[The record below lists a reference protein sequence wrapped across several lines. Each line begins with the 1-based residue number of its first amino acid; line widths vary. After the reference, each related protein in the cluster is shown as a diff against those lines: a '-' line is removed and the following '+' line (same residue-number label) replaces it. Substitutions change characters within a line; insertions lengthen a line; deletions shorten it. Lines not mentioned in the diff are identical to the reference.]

1 MSSADPGPAAT
12 AEQAGGAFTHRQIL
26 TAMSGLLL
34 AVFLAALDQ
43 TVVATAMR
51 TIADD
56 LQGQT
61 EQAWATT
68 AYLIASVLAMP
79 FYGKLSDMYGRK
91 PLYLIAIV
99 VFLGGSVL
107 CGTAGSMGELA
118 LFRAVQGLG
127 GGGLMSLPTAVVAD
141 LAPVRERGRY
151 FAFLQ
156 MAWVVASVVGPLA
169 GGFFA
174 GAGEVLGIDGWRWVF
189 LLNVPLGLLALVTV
203 RKALNLPH
211 ERREHRMD
219 VLGAAALTLC
229 LVPLLILAERGRV
242 WGWGS
247 PAALGLLAL
256 GVAGLAVFIPVELRR
271 GDEAV
276 LPLGLFR
283 RGGIALTSAVNFTIG
298 VGIFGTV
305 TTLPLFLQMVQ
316 GRSPTQ
322 AGLVVIP
329 FMLGTIAS
337 QVVSGKL
344 IASSGRFKK
353 LAVVGLGSMAGAMLT
368 MATADAPTPMW
379 VIVLIVLWLGV
390 GIGLSQTV
398 ITLAMQNAAPKSQLG
413 VANGA
418 SGLCR
423 QIGGSTGIVVLFSVM
438 FAVALG
444 RLADLVRTS
453 RFESVL
459 TDPAITGDPANHRF
473 LKMVESGHGAG
484 IDLDDTSL
492 LNGVDPRLLQPVT
505 ESFAHGFHVMFL
517 VGGAVL
523 LVGFVMTW
531 FLRELHEEAVPE
543 DEPEDEKE
551 QEAQAERAEEERA
564 AEERADGRQAGA
576 ESGAGAKSGPLPA
589 SDA

>member
-1 MSSADPGPAAT
+1 MSPANPGTTGAPERT
-12 AEQAGGAFTHRQIL
+12 AGAFTHRQVL

-43 TVVATAMR
+43 TVIATAMR

-56 LQGQT
+56 LHGQT

-79 FYGKLSDMYGRK
+79 FYGKLSDIHGRK
-91 PLYLIAIV
+91 PLYLISIA
-99 VFLGGSVL
+99 VFVAGSVL
-107 CGTAGSMGELA
+107 CGTAGSMAELA
-118 LFRAVQGLG
+118 VFRAIQGLG

-156 MAWVVASVVGPLA
+156 MAWVAASVVGPLA
-169 GGFFA
+169 GGAFA
-174 GAGEVLGIDGWRWVF
+174 EAGGVFGVDGWRWVF
-189 LLNVPLGLLALVTV
+189 LLNAPLGLLALVTV
-203 RKALNLPH
+203 RKALTLPH
-211 ERREHRMD
+211 ERRAHRMD
-219 VLGAAALTLC
+219 VLGAAALTLF
-229 LVPLLILAERGRV
+229 LVPLLIVAEQGRT
-242 WGWGS
+242 WGWSS
-247 PAALGLLAL
+247 PASLTLFALGA
-256 GVAGLAVFIPVELRR
+256 AGLALLVPVELRR

-276 LPLGLFR
+276 LPLRLFR
-283 RGGIALTSAVNFTIG
+283 RGGIALCSTVNFTIG

-305 TTLPLFLQMVQ
+305 TTLPLFLQLVQ
-316 GRSPTQ
+316 GRTPTE

-344 IASSGRFKK
+344 IAASGRFKK
-353 LAVVGLGSMAGAMLT
+353 LAVVGLGSMAGALLT
-368 MATADAPTPMW
+368 LATADVGTPMW
-379 VIVLIVLWLGV
+379 GIVLIVGWLGI

-413 VANGA
+413 VANAA

-423 QIGGSTGIVVLFSVM
+423 QIGGSTGIAVLFSVM

-444 RLADLVRTS
+444 HLTDLLRTGPLAR
-453 RFESVL
+453 VL
-459 TDPAITGDPANHRF
+459 TDPSVTADPANHGF
-473 LKMVESGHGAG
+473 LHLVESSHGAG
-484 IDLDDTSL
+484 IALDDTSVL
-492 LNGVDPRLLQPVT
+492 QGLDARLAQPVA

-523 LVGFVMTW
+523 LVGFVLSW
-531 FLRELHEEAVPE
+531 FLRELEEGADEGADTDSDE
-543 DEPEDEKE
+543 DAAGQE
-551 QEAQAERAEEERA
+551 QRAGGGTA
-564 AEERADGRQAGA
+564 A
-576 ESGAGAKSGPLPA
+576 
-589 SDA
+589 

>member
-1 MSSADPGPAAT
+1 MSSAHPGTADEAAQT
-12 AEQAGGAFTHRQIL
+12 GGTFTHRQIL

-51 TIADD
+51 TVADD
-56 LQGQT
+56 LHGQT

-79 FYGKLSDMYGRK
+79 FYGKLSDIHGRK
-91 PLYLIAIV
+91 PMYLIAIA
-99 VFLGGSVL
+99 VFVAGSVL
-107 CGTAGSMGELA
+107 CGTAGSMTELA
-118 LFRAVQGLG
+118 LYRAVQGLG

-156 MAWVVASVVGPLA
+156 MAWVAASVVGPLA
-169 GGFFA
+169 GGTFA
-174 GAGEVLGIDGWRWVF
+174 EAGEVFGVDGWRWVF

-203 RKALNLPH
+203 RRALDLPH

-219 VLGAAALTLC
+219 VLGAAALALF
-229 LVPLLILAERGRV
+229 LVPLLIVAEQGRS
-242 WGWGS
+242 WGWTAPVS
-247 PAALGLLAL
+247 LVLFALGA
-256 GVAGLAVFIPVELRR
+256 AGLALFIPVELRR

-276 LPLGLFR
+276 LPLRLFR
-283 RGGIALTSAVNFTIG
+283 RGGIALCSAVNFTIG

-305 TTLPLFLQMVQ
+305 TTLPLFLQLVQ
-316 GRSPTQ
+316 GRTPTE

-329 FMLGTIAS
+329 FMVGTIAS

-344 IASSGRFKK
+344 IADSGRFKK
-353 LAVVGLGSMAGAMLT
+353 LAVVGLGSMAGALLT
-368 MATADAPTPMW
+368 LAAAGPATPMW
-379 VIVLIVLWLGV
+379 GITLTVGWLGI

-423 QIGGSTGIVVLFSVM
+423 QIGGSTGIAVLFSVL
-438 FAVALG
+438 FSVALG
-444 RLADLVRTS
+444 RLADLLHS
-453 RFESVL
+453 GRFKALL
-459 TDPAITGDPANHRF
+459 TDPSVTGDPANHRF
-473 LKMVESGHGAG
+473 LAMVDPGRGTG

-492 LNGVDPRLLQPVT
+492 LQGIDSRLAQSVT
-505 ESFAHGFHVMFL
+505 ESFAHGFHVVFL
-517 VGGAVL
+517 AAGAVL
-523 LVGFVMTW
+523 LAGFVLTW
-531 FLRELHEEAVPE
+531 FLRELDDGTRTP
-543 DEPEDEKE
+543 
-551 QEAQAERAEEERA
+551 ERALRA
-564 AEERADGRQAGA
+564 V
-576 ESGAGAKSGPLPA
+576 K
-589 SDA
+589 

>member
-1 MSSADPGPAAT
+1 MSSANPGPAGT
-12 AEQAGGAFTHRQIL
+12 ADQAGGAFTHRQIL

-43 TVVATAMR
+43 TVIATAMR

-56 LQGQT
+56 LHGQT

-68 AYLIASVLAMP
+68 GYLIASVLAMP
-79 FYGKLSDMYGRK
+79 FYGKLSDIYGRK
-91 PLYLIAIV
+91 PMYLISIV
-99 VFLGGSVL
+99 VFIGGSVL
-107 CGTAGSMGELA
+107 CGTAGSMWELA

-156 MAWVVASVVGPLA
+156 MAWVVASVAGPLA

-174 GAGEVLGIDGWRWVF
+174 EAGQVFGIDGWRWVF

-219 VLGAAALTLC
+219 VLGAAALALF
-229 LVPLLILAERGRV
+229 LVPLLIVAEQGRT

-247 PAALGLLAL
+247 PAALALFAL
-256 GVAGLAVFIPVELRR
+256 GAAGLAVFIPVELRR
-271 GDEAV
+271 GDEAI

-283 RGGIALTSAVNFTIG
+283 RGSIALCSAVNFTIG

-316 GRSPTQ
+316 GRTPTQ

-337 QVVSGKL
+337 QMVSGKL

-353 LAVVGLGSMAGAMLT
+353 LAIVGLGSMAGALLA
-368 MATADAPTPMW
+368 MATTGATTPMW
-379 VIVLIVLWLGV
+379 GIVLIVLWLGV

-398 ITLAMQNAAPKSQLG
+398 ITLAMQNSAPKSQLG

-423 QIGGSTGIVVLFSVM
+423 QIGGSTGIAVLFSVM

-444 RLADLVRTS
+444 RLADLLHTPRYE
-453 RFESVL
+453 RLL

-473 LKMVESGHGAG
+473 LDMAESGQGTG
-484 IDLDDTSL
+484 INLDDTSL
-492 LNGVDPRLLQPVT
+492 LNGIDARLMQPVT
-505 ESFAHGFHVMFL
+505 DSFAHGFHIMFL
-517 VGGAVL
+517 AGGVVL
-523 LVGFVMTW
+523 LAGFVMTW
-531 FLRELHEEAVPE
+531 FLRELQEETAP
-543 DEPEDEKE
+543 
-551 QEAQAERAEEERA
+551 EEERP
-564 AEERADGRQAGA
+564 A
-576 ESGAGAKSGPLPA
+576 ESGAGAKNGPLPA

>member
-1 MSSADPGPAAT
+1 MSSAHSGTAGEAAQT
-12 AEQAGGAFTHRQIL
+12 GGAFTHRQIL

-51 TIADD
+51 TVADD
-56 LQGQT
+56 LHGQT

-79 FYGKLSDMYGRK
+79 FYGKLSDIHGRK
-91 PLYLIAIV
+91 PMYLISIA
-99 VFLGGSVL
+99 VFVAGSVL
-107 CGTAGSMGELA
+107 CGTAGSMTELA
-118 LFRAVQGLG
+118 LYRAAQGLG

-156 MAWVVASVVGPLA
+156 LAWVAASVVGPLA
-169 GGFFA
+169 GGTFA
-174 GAGEVLGIDGWRWVF
+174 EAGEVFGVAGWRWVF

-203 RKALNLPH
+203 RRALDLPH

-219 VLGAAALTLC
+219 VLGAAALALF
-229 LVPLLILAERGRV
+229 LVPLLIVAEQGRS
-242 WGWGS
+242 WGWTA
-247 PAALGLLAL
+247 PASLVLFVLGA
-256 GVAGLAVFIPVELRR
+256 AGLALFVPVELRR

-276 LPLGLFR
+276 LPLRLFR
-283 RGGIALTSAVNFTIG
+283 RGGIALCSAVNFTIG

-305 TTLPLFLQMVQ
+305 TTLPLFLQLVQ
-316 GRSPTQ
+316 GRTPTE

-329 FMLGTIAS
+329 FMVGTIAS

-344 IASSGRFKK
+344 IAASGRFKK
-353 LAVVGLGSMAGAMLT
+353 LAVVGLGSMAGALLT
-368 MATADAPTPMW
+368 LAAAGAATPMW
-379 VIVLIVLWLGV
+379 GMTLTVGWLGI

-423 QIGGSTGIVVLFSVM
+423 QIGGSTGIAVLFSVL

-444 RLADLVRTS
+444 RLADLLHSR
-453 RFESVL
+453 RFESLL
-459 TDPAITGDPANHRF
+459 TDPSVTGDPANHRF
-473 LKMVESGHGAG
+473 LAMVESGRGTG

-492 LNGVDPRLLQPVT
+492 LHGIDARLAQSVT
-505 ESFAHGFHVMFL
+505 ESFAHGFHVVFL
-517 VGGAVL
+517 AAGAVL
-523 LVGFVMTW
+523 LAGFVLTW
-531 FLRELHEEAVPE
+531 FLREL
-543 DEPEDEKE
+543 DDGTRTS
-551 QEAQAERAEEERA
+551 ERAPRE
-564 AEERADGRQAGA
+564 
-576 ESGAGAKSGPLPA
+576 AK
-589 SDA
+589 

>member
-1 MSSADPGPAAT
+1 
-12 AEQAGGAFTHRQIL
+12 
-26 TAMSGLLL
+26 MSGLLL

-43 TVVATAMR
+43 TVIATAMR

-68 AYLIASVLAMP
+68 GYLIASVLAMP
-79 FYGKLSDMYGRK
+79 FYGKLSDVHGRK
-91 PLYLIAIV
+91 PMYLISIV
-99 VFLGGSVL
+99 VFIAGSVL

-118 LFRAVQGLG
+118 LFRALQGLG

-156 MAWVVASVVGPLA
+156 MAWVVASIVGPLA

-174 GAGEVLGIDGWRWVF
+174 EAGEVFGVDGWRWVF

-211 ERREHRMD
+211 ERRENRLD
-219 VLGAAALTLC
+219 VLGAAALALF
-229 LVPLLILAERGRV
+229 LVPLLIVAEQGRV
-242 WGWGS
+242 WGWDS
-247 PAALGLLAL
+247 PSSLLLFALGA
-256 GVAGLAVFIPVELRR
+256 AGLAIFIPVEMRR
-271 GDEAV
+271 GHEAI

-283 RGGIALTSAVNFTIG
+283 RGGIALTSAINFTIG

-316 GRSPTQ
+316 GRTPTQ

-353 LAVVGLGSMAGAMLT
+353 LAVVGLGSMGGALLT
-368 MATADAPTPMW
+368 MAGADTATPMW

-423 QIGGSTGIVVLFSVM
+423 QIGGSTGIAVLFSIM

-444 RLADLVRTS
+444 RLADLLHTP
-453 RFESVL
+453 RFERL
-459 TDPAITGDPANHRF
+459 MTDPAITGNPANHRF
-473 LKMVESGHGAG
+473 LNMAESGQGAG
-484 IDLDDTSL
+484 INLDDTSL
-492 LNGVDPRLLQPVT
+492 LNGLDARLLQPVT
-505 ESFAHGFHVMFL
+505 ESFAHGFHVMFIA
-517 VGGAVL
+517 GGTVL
-523 LVGFVMTW
+523 LAGFVMTW
-531 FLRELHEEAVPE
+531 FLRELQEEAAPE
-543 DEPEDEKE
+543 E
-551 QEAQAERAEEERA
+551 
-564 AEERADGRQAGA
+564 GRQAEGGVA
-576 ESGAGAKSGPLPA
+576 AKNGPLPA